1 MINWTFFFMKAKKTI
16 ISEIVY
22 TYIITKDQKPKVI
35 TLLQICVNDIINLID
50 SSVTKYT
57 DRTL

>member
-1 MINWTFFFMKAKKTI
+1 MKAKKTI
-16 ISEIVY
+16 ISEVVY